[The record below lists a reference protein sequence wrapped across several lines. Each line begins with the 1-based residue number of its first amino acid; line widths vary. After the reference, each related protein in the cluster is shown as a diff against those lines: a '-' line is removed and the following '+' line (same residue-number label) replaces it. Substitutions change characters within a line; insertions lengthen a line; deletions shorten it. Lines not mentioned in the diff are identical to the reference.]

1 MANCL
6 HVQLLTNL
14 LSPQKKKRER
24 KRERERNGITTFQ
37 HLAIDSGKKSFF
49 AKRGSAL
56 LFDERKMKEERL
68 KRERERG
75 IKRTDEERFVI
86 KGSHS
91 KANEKSVESCCCSIR
106 KPLEKAPYTGACAC
120 AREQSVTSIKGTFT
134 RPVLSLSLSLSTFVC
149 HLKRFQQVLPHRQIA
164 CKPFPAQLRA
174 DRKGREFARGRSN
187 NTRPSRSID
196 QAIRARIRIQ
206 FASC

>member
-14 LSPQKKKRER
+14 LSPQKKKER

-37 HLAIDSGKKSFF
+37 HLAIDSGKKILFREKGVGSFVRRT
-49 AKRGSAL
+49 KN
-56 LFDERKMKEERL
+56 ERREIK

-75 IKRTDEERFVI
+75 IKGTDEERFVI

-164 CKPFPAQLRA
+164 CKPLPAQLRA